1 MRDYDYISKFKN
13 YSTSIKKYN
22 DIINGGDVNMEI
34 RIKYFEGAKELEINP
49 KGNCI
54 DVYAN
59 KDVFIP
65 QFEMKLIPLGFAME
79 LPKGKIAR
87 LFPRSSTFKTWGC
100 IQSNSVG
107 IVDETYKGDQDEWK
121 VPLICI
127 TPKDII
133 PFELGDNGLSFD
145 KKGTWIRKGDKI
157 AQFEIVD
164 AMKMPTFKK
173 VDMLGNENRGGFGST
188 SNK

>member
-1 MRDYDYISKFKN
+1 MTYEFMNKYKGYAKALEKYDKIV
-13 YSTSIKKYN
+13 
-22 DIINGGDVNMEI
+22 NGGDVNMEI

-107 IVDETYKGDQDEWK
+107 IVDETYKGDRDEWK

-127 TPKDII
+127 TPKDTM
-133 PFELGDNGLSFD
+133 PVELGDNGLSFD
-145 KKGTWIRKGDKI
+145 KKGTWVRKGDKI

-188 SNK
+188 SSR